1 MINIKRKKLMTMGLG
16 ILTAG
21 FLAACATPT
30 TPSETTTTKETTTL
44 ETKTTTQASG
54 TTPTPS
60 SNIVSV
66 EYPVAHDGIQLYG
79 KITAPADYK
88 ETKRPIVIMS
98 HGFRSNLES
107 FTFYAENLAKQGYVV
122 YSFDFFSGSPNSR
135 SGGNQMLEMSV
146 TTEEKDLDAVVNQ
159 LISEN
164 FVDDSNV
171 ILLGAS
177 QGGVVT
183 TLYAADHPEKVSKV
197 VLFYPAFVLFDDV
210 QETYRNLGVKSQ
222 DEIPSVVNHHNAQV
236 GALYLKD
243 AMAIDI
249 NEKIKAVKAPVLIVH
264 GTNDNT
270 VPYSYAVD
278 ANKTFADSEL
288 VTVNGGGHRM
298 NDLFNGIAYPALQQ
312 FLQK

>member
-1 MINIKRKKLMTMGLG
+1 MINIKRKKLMTMGLV

-21 FLAACATPT
+21 FLAACETPT

>member
-1 MINIKRKKLMTMGLG
+1 MITIKRKKLMTMGLG
-16 ILTAG
+16 ILIAG
-21 FLAACATPT
+21 FLAACAKPT
-30 TPSETTTTKETTTL
+30 TPTETTMTKETTTM
-44 ETKTTTQASG
+44 ETKTTTQTSG
-54 TTPTPS
+54 TTLAPS

-66 EYPVAHDGIQLYG
+66 EYPVTHDGIQLYG
-79 KITAPADYK
+79 KITAPSDYK

-107 FTFYAENLAKQGYVV
+107 FDFYAENLAKQGYVV
-122 YSFDFFSGSPNSR
+122 YSYDFFSGNPNSR
-135 SGGNQMLEMSV
+135 SGGNQMLEMTV
-146 TTEEKDLDAVVNQ
+146 TTEEKDLEAVVNQ
-159 LISEN
+159 LTSES
-164 FVDDSNV
+164 FVDDANV

-222 DEIPSVVNHHNAQV
+222 DEIPAVVNHHNAQV

-249 NEKIKAVKAPVLIVH
+249 QAKIKAVKAPVLIVH

-288 VTVNGGGHRM
+288 VTVEGGGHRM
-298 NDLFNGIAYPALQQ
+298 NDLFNGIAYPVLQQ